1 MRTTPVI
8 FSRWLTL
15 SGYFALMAGFYAW
28 HLVFNDTA
36 KHMLSLVFI
45 AQVGPLLFPLRGLL
59 NARPYTH
66 AWSIYLAIFYFVI
79 GVWYS
84 SNHDSLLFG
93 LYIIVTS
100 LMFFSGAVLYTRL
113 HAQQKP
119 LT

>member
-1 MRTTPVI
+1 MQLQPLTV
-8 FSRWLTL
+8 SRWLTL
-15 SGYFALMAGFYAW
+15 IGYFSLMVGFYAW

-59 NARPYTH
+59 NARVYTH

-84 SNHDSLLFG
+84 SNDHSLIFG
-93 LYIIVTS
+93 LYVIITS
-100 LMFFSGAVLYTRL
+100 LMFFSGAVAYTRL
-113 HAQQKP
+113 RARQKP
-119 LT
+119 QS